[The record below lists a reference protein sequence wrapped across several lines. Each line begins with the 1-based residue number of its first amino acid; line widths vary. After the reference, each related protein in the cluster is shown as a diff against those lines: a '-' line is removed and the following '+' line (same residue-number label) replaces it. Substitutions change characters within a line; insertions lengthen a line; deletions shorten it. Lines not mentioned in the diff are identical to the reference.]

1 MPYHFNGPAEALST
15 VRNPNIAGPR
25 RSVPLTAGRL
35 GTCLAA
41 ICASVLAA
49 GLLISPAEGQR
60 AGKTRQSAAF
70 EPGEELPGGKATSRG
85 STDTTNAFSLS
96 SGNMPFADELKF
108 KVGNGV
114 FRKIWV
120 SAPASTK
127 SSDGLGPIFN
137 ARSCQTCH
145 IKDGRGHPPL
155 GDEEAVSMFLRLSIP
170 GAPLPPDKAK
180 FGLLSDAQ
188 PEPTYGTQLQNF
200 SIQGIPAEGKMR
212 IAYEEFAVKLKGG
225 ENVRLRKPTYSITDL
240 GYGPLAPDVQTSP
253 RVAPPMIGLGLIE
266 AIPADAIL
274 ARADPDD
281 EDGDG
286 ISGRP
291 NWVRE
296 KGEPVLLGR
305 FGWKAGNAV
314 IAQQAAEAFAGD
326 MGISSPLVK
335 KASGDCTDKQ
345 GICMEAPNGNTPPE
359 TGAEINKEL
368 FDLVVFYSQNLAAPA
383 RRTPKAAPVLRGKA
397 LFAQAGCASCHR
409 PSFTTDEA
417 PDNPH
422 LSGQTIFPYTD
433 LLLHDM
439 GEGLADNRP
448 EREANGREWRTAPL
462 WGVGLTQTVNGHTL
476 LLHDGRARS
485 VQEAILWH
493 GGEAERARDAFAAL
507 PKADRAALLAFVNS
521 L

>member
-1 MPYHFNGPAEALST
+1 
-15 VRNPNIAGPR
+15 
-25 RSVPLTAGRL
+25 
-35 GTCLAA
+35 
-41 ICASVLAA
+41 
-49 GLLISPAEGQR
+49 
-60 AGKTRQSAAF
+60 
-70 EPGEELPGGKATSRG
+70 
-85 STDTTNAFSLS
+85 
-96 SGNMPFADELKF
+96 
-108 KVGNGV
+108 
-114 FRKIWV
+114 
-120 SAPASTK
+120 
-127 SSDGLGPIFN
+127 
-137 ARSCQTCH
+137 
-145 IKDGRGHPPL
+145 
-155 GDEEAVSMFLRLSIP
+155 
-170 GAPLPPDKAK
+170 
-180 FGLLSDAQ
+180 
-188 PEPTYGTQLQNF
+188 
-200 SIQGIPAEGKMR
+200 MR

-225 ENVRLRKPTYSITDL
+225 ETVRLRKPTYSISDL

-296 KGEPVLLGR
+296 EGEPALLGR

-345 GICMEAPNGNTPPE
+345 TICMEAPNGNTTPE

-368 FDLVVFYSQNLAAPA
+368 FDLVVFYSQNLAVPA

-493 GGEAERARDAFAAL
+493 GGEAQRARDAFAAL